1 MAESYTT
8 NFQFIKHDAGDLG
21 WDVSLNANLDDID
34 TLLNDLF
41 NADTALQNTID
52 THEQTPNPH
61 KTGVQHLTDVYLGGG
76 PADGQI
82 LIWNG
87 TNSRWEVGEITPPSS
102 LSDLGDVSDSTP
114 ADGDVLVWSASQGL
128 WVPSA
133 GGGGGGATVLDGLAD
148 VDLSTP
154 PQDQQALVFDATS
167 GTWKAQDVQTQINSI
182 GDIND
187 VNIPSI
193 GSLVGGEVL
202 IWNYATQQWEPG
214 VPASLS
220 APPVQIQIGAET
232 VPAGS
237 TRAVTF
243 PQSFSGVPHV
253 AIAGEGAAGSFI
265 VSGSITTAGF
275 MLNNP
280 GGSDVIVH
288 WIAVYGSTGGGSG
301 TVVAGEG
308 LPIDVGGQILTIPS
322 MPE

>member
-1 MAESYTT
+1 MAESYTA
-8 NFQFIKHDAGDLG
+8 NFQLIKHDAGDLG
-21 WDVSLNANLDDID
+21 WDVSVNGNFDDID
-34 TLLNDLF
+34 ALLKDLF
-41 NADTALQNTID
+41 DADTALQGTISS
-52 THEQTPNPH
+52 HEAEPNPH
-61 KTGVQHLTDVYLGGG
+61 STGIAHLSDVYLGGG
-76 PADGQI
+76 ATDGQV
-82 LIWNG
+82 LIWSAANM
-87 TNSRWEVGEITPPSS
+87 RWEPGDITPPDA
-102 LSDLGDVSDSTP
+102 LADLGDVSDTPP
-114 ADGDVLVWSASQGL
+114 ADGDVLVWSSSQGL

-133 GGGGGGATVLDGLAD
+133 GGSGGATVLNGLAD

-154 PQDQQALVFDATS
+154 PANGQALIYDETS
-167 GTWKAQDVQTQINSI
+167 GTWKAGDVQTQIDSI
-182 GDIND
+182 GDIAD
-187 VNIPSI
+187 VAISDPQA
-193 GSLVGGEVL
+193 LVGGEVL
-202 IWNYATQQWEPG
+202 VWNYSAQKWEPG